1 MRIESAEF
9 LVSAGQVGQFPR
21 TGRPEVAFSGRSN
34 VGKSSLINRLL
45 GRRKLAHTSS
55 TPGRTQ
61 TINFYLIN
69 QRFCFVD
76 LPGYGYAKVARST
89 KQAWWAL
96 VERYLIQ
103 RQELTGVVHLV
114 DARHEPT
121 PDDRDLEDFLRSAA
135 LPSLVVLTKA
145 DKVGRGARA
154 ASAVRAAA
162 ALGLSDPE
170 PLLFV
175 SAESGEGM
183 AELWRAIRE
192 GLESPARDGS
202 GGVRPGGG
210 GEGSAS
216 RPDRR

>member
-1 MRIESAEF
+1 MGTMRIESAEF
-9 LVSAGQVGQFPR
+9 LVSAGQVGQFAR
-21 TGRPEVAFSGRSN
+21 TGQPEMAFAGRSN

-76 LPGYGYAKVARST
+76 LPGYGYARVARDT

-96 VERYLIQ
+96 VERYLIE
-103 RQELTGVVHLV
+103 RRELRGVVHLV

-121 PDDRDLEDFLRSAA
+121 RDDRDLEEFLRSAA

-154 ASAVRAAA
+154 GSAARAAA
-162 ALGLSDPE
+162 VLGLPDPG

-183 AELWRAIRE
+183 AELWQAIRE
-192 GLESPARDGS
+192 GLESPARDGAS
-202 GGVRPGGG
+202 PARGGAPAPR
-210 GEGSAS
+210 
-216 RPDRR
+216 RDRR